1 MTRLAI
7 SHLLPPARNDYAG
20 PRIALWFLALANLL
34 GTARGFVHVLM
45 PSQGIRS
52 AEFGLPLLGRKR
64 ILELVEG
71 VRHSM
76 VVLTMQWGAA
86 ELLLALVIWIVLWRY
101 RSLAPLMILVV
112 IAEMAAQIMI
122 GLPHAALNSANAEL
136 VRLAVLFAAFTALGI
151 SLLHRDGVGED
162 GIS

>member
-1 MTRLAI
+1 
-7 SHLLPPARNDYAG
+7 
-20 PRIALWFLALANLL
+20 
-34 GTARGFVHVLM
+34 
-45 PSQGIRS
+45 
-52 AEFGLPLLGRKR
+52 
-64 ILELVEG
+64 
-71 VRHSM
+71 M
-76 VVLTMQWGAA
+76 VVLTMHWGAA

-122 GLPHAALNSANAEL
+122 GLPHAALDSANAEL
-136 VRLAVLFAAFTALGI
+136 VRLAVLFAVFTALGI